1 MEVQFERL
9 KKRYQDLDAKK
20 DRKIQLLEHKVQT
33 LSVENQTLKERIRSG
48 IKRTVKVIKPAGEQG
63 VPGEIVASVP

>member
-33 LSVENQTLKERIRSG
+33 LSAENQTLKERIRSG
-48 IKRTVKVIKPAGEQG
+48 IKRTVKVIKPVGEQG

>member
-33 LSVENQTLKERIRSG
+33 LSAENQTLKERIRSG
-48 IKRTVKVIKPAGEQG
+48 IKRTVKVIKPVGEQG
-63 VPGEIVASVP
+63 IPGEIVASVP

>member
-33 LSVENQTLKERIRSG
+33 LSAENQTLK
-48 IKRTVKVIKPAGEQG
+48 
-63 VPGEIVASVP
+63 

>member
-1 MEVQFERL
+1 MEAQFERL
-9 KKRYQDLDAKK
+9 KKRYQELDAKK

-33 LSVENQTLKERIRSG
+33 LSAENQTLKERIRSG
-48 IKRTVKVIKPAGEQG
+48 IKRTVKVIKSVGEQG

>member
-20 DRKIQLLEHKVQT
+20 DRKIQLLEHKVQVLAT
-33 LSVENQTLKERIRSG
+33 ENQTLKERIRNG
-48 IKRTVKVIKPAGEQG
+48 IKRTVKVIKPPENGEN
-63 VPGEIVASVP
+63 PTGEIVPSS